1 MSILAVRPDQ
11 AAAESARPEP
21 EQPRGIPDDA
31 RKRFELL
38 QDCRELVIS
47 RLAKVVNEALNK
59 MSEDLSAL
67 AVRSRDADEQ
77 RALMDAVSV
86 VRQHRTEIELRFR
99 RSFTDVFERRMFNQ
113 QVVSRAP
120 ADEPG
125 ELTLVDDAEMQAKL
139 AVDRLVHR
147 TRGTLDPDEVLGV
160 RARLAALLERD
171 WFDEGQHPAAPEAV
185 FEALKSALGELAPK
199 PEVQS
204 ALLDAFEPHVS
215 ANLNQVYNS
224 VNERLKANRIL
235 PKIRPQV
242 TLQPGQKRPGQAEAA
257 PDTLTTPGAGTHGHG
272 AAHGSSGALNGASGE
287 HFVQEV
293 QSILS
298 QLSQGAPNARA
309 SATRMLSDPDIF
321 AVADLPF
328 PAVEPPLLDALSS
341 VQVSSAASPGLP
353 VDLLAEL
360 AERTHEKG
368 SPLDQLTV
376 EIVSMV
382 FDYIYADK
390 RLADVIKQ
398 QLLRLQVV
406 AIKAALI
413 DRSFFARRQH
423 PMRRLI
429 DRISEVAADPDADLA
444 IGSELVKGVESV
456 VESVLQNFEQDLSIF
471 DQARSR
477 IDELAAQEQTRCA
490 ERLVRVTRE
499 AERSEALSEG
509 AELARARLADRID
522 SETPVFLRDFLN
534 QWWSRVLSMAHLD
547 GGGDPAAFDEAMT
560 TAEALIW

>member
-1 MSILAVRPDQ
+1 VSILAVRPDQ

-59 MSEDLSAL
+59 MSEDLSSL

-77 RALMDAVSV
+77 RALMDAVSI

-204 ALLDAFEPHVS
+204 ALLDAF
-215 ANLNQVYNS
+215 
-224 VNERLKANRIL
+224 
-235 PKIRPQV
+235 
-242 TLQPGQKRPGQAEAA
+242 
-257 PDTLTTPGAGTHGHG
+257 
-272 AAHGSSGALNGASGE
+272 
-287 HFVQEV
+287 
-293 QSILS
+293 
-298 QLSQGAPNARA
+298 
-309 SATRMLSDPDIF
+309 
-321 AVADLPF
+321 
-328 PAVEPPLLDALSS
+328 
-341 VQVSSAASPGLP
+341 
-353 VDLLAEL
+353 
-360 AERTHEKG
+360 
-368 SPLDQLTV
+368 
-376 EIVSMV
+376 
-382 FDYIYADK
+382 
-390 RLADVIKQ
+390 
-398 QLLRLQVV
+398 
-406 AIKAALI
+406 
-413 DRSFFARRQH
+413 
-423 PMRRLI
+423 
-429 DRISEVAADPDADLA
+429 
-444 IGSELVKGVESV
+444 
-456 VESVLQNFEQDLSIF
+456 
-471 DQARSR
+471 
-477 IDELAAQEQTRCA
+477 
-490 ERLVRVTRE
+490 
-499 AERSEALSEG
+499 
-509 AELARARLADRID
+509 
-522 SETPVFLRDFLN
+522 
-534 QWWSRVLSMAHLD
+534 
-547 GGGDPAAFDEAMT
+547 
-560 TAEALIW
+560 

>member
-59 MSEDLSAL
+59 MSEDLSSL

-77 RALMDAVSV
+77 RALMDAVSI

-204 ALLDAFEPHVS
+204 ALLDAFEPHV
-215 ANLNQVYNS
+215 
-224 VNERLKANRIL
+224 
-235 PKIRPQV
+235 
-242 TLQPGQKRPGQAEAA
+242 
-257 PDTLTTPGAGTHGHG
+257 
-272 AAHGSSGALNGASGE
+272 
-287 HFVQEV
+287 
-293 QSILS
+293 
-298 QLSQGAPNARA
+298 
-309 SATRMLSDPDIF
+309 
-321 AVADLPF
+321 
-328 PAVEPPLLDALSS
+328 
-341 VQVSSAASPGLP
+341 
-353 VDLLAEL
+353 
-360 AERTHEKG
+360 
-368 SPLDQLTV
+368 
-376 EIVSMV
+376 
-382 FDYIYADK
+382 
-390 RLADVIKQ
+390 
-398 QLLRLQVV
+398 
-406 AIKAALI
+406 
-413 DRSFFARRQH
+413 
-423 PMRRLI
+423 
-429 DRISEVAADPDADLA
+429 
-444 IGSELVKGVESV
+444 
-456 VESVLQNFEQDLSIF
+456 
-471 DQARSR
+471 
-477 IDELAAQEQTRCA
+477 
-490 ERLVRVTRE
+490 
-499 AERSEALSEG
+499 
-509 AELARARLADRID
+509 
-522 SETPVFLRDFLN
+522 
-534 QWWSRVLSMAHLD
+534 
-547 GGGDPAAFDEAMT
+547 
-560 TAEALIW
+560 